1 MKVTR
6 NSILFQRRSF
16 QIGPARC
23 AMGFGYDPKS
33 NDYTIV
39 NVASYDEEVYEQRLV
54 HSPPN
59 AEVYTLGTDFLE
71 TEITFGH
78 SFFKCT

>member
-1 MKVTR
+1 MVFFLYYLLLIELWPNNHEGHWEFNFVPETFL
-6 NSILFQRRSF
+6 SDWT
-16 QIGPARC
+16 GC
-23 AMGFGYDPKS
+23 AMG
-33 NDYTIV
+33 
-39 NVASYDEEVYEQRLV
+39 YEQRLV